1 VKLPTLNLPSGE
13 VTMSRF
19 KDKYGPW
26 AFVAGASMG
35 IGAALSNEAAARG
48 LNVLML
54 ARGAETLE
62 EAAATVRDKH
72 HVDVRTLSAD
82 LTEPTVV
89 DEVARAVED
98 IDVGLFV
105 YNAAI
110 APAGPFLDVDIATQ
124 LASISANCAT
134 PLALCH
140 LLARPMVDRGRG
152 GIALIGS
159 NAANAGAVKFAA
171 YHAGKAFQWILAE
184 SLWAELGDHGVD
196 ATCIFVG
203 ATDGANYK
211 FFMDTLD
218 PELCNQPNTDD
229 PLERARARLMKPTP
243 PQQVARALYD
253 QLGSGPVCFADPD
266 DEWVSR
272 RCMAMER
279 VDAIKVWRGVQ
290 ETSLRLPDKQ
300 AL

>member
-1 VKLPTLNLPSGE
+1 MPT
-13 VTMSRF
+13 F

-26 AFVAGASMG
+26 AFIAGASMG

-62 EAAATVRDKH
+62 QAAAAVKDEH
-72 HVDVRTLSAD
+72 GVEVRTLSAD
-82 LTEPTVV
+82 LTEPIVV
-89 DEVARAVED
+89 DKVAKAVAD

-105 YNAAI
+105 YNAAV
-110 APAGPFLDVDIATQ
+110 APAGLFLDVELAPQ

-140 LLARPMVDRGRG
+140 LLARPMVNRGRG

-171 YHAGKAFQWILAE
+171 YHAGKAFQWIFAE
-184 SLWAELGDHGVD
+184 SLWAELGDQGVD
-196 ATCIFVG
+196 ATCMFVG

-218 PELCNQPNTDD
+218 PELCNKPNTDD
-229 PLERARARLMKPTP
+229 PLERARSRLMKPTP
-243 PQQVARALYD
+243 PEQVAKALYD
-253 QLGSGPVCFADPD
+253 QIGSGPVCFADPD

-272 RCMAMER
+272 RCMTMER

-290 ETSLRLPDKQ
+290 ETSLRLPDKH